1 LVVSKLISMQLTQ
14 VASTQEQIAQLMTY
28 PKNTPIVM
36 TNILKF
42 KPRSGNGNE
51 TGKEAYMRYYKNV
64 QPFIAKAE
72 ATLIWKGN
80 VASTVIGDSKDQPEM
95 ILIVEYPTVDHF
107 LQMATDPNYQKIA
120 IDRTIALE
128 YGGLIACK
136 TID

>member
-1 LVVSKLISMQLTQ
+1 MQLTQ
-14 VASTQEQIAQLMTY
+14 VAASKEQIAQLMGY

-36 TNILKF
+36 TNIIKF
-42 KPRSGNGNE
+42 KATTANGNE
-51 TGKEAYMRYYKNV
+51 SGKDAYMRYFKNV

-80 VASTVIGDSKDQPEM
+80 VASTVIGDSLNQPDM

-107 LQMATDPNYQKIA
+107 LKMATDPNYQKVA

-136 TID
+136 TINS